1 MSNDGYTNS
10 ALMGNWN
17 EDRQL
22 LKQKAKM
29 FPDHREVCFFL
40 KWISFLLK
48 FIIFEAGVNS
58 FRN

>member
-40 KWISFLLK
+40 K
-48 FIIFEAGVNS
+48 
-58 FRN
+58 